1 MEREEFPPFEAGK
14 RGEMWGGV
22 VEERIFSFLLPLT
35 LNKSPY
41 SLSPI
46 SSKRGRTL
54 SLFSTPQFPVK

>member
-1 MEREEFPPFEAGK
+1 MEREEFPPSEAGK
-14 RGEMWGGV
+14 RGEMGGV